1 MKIGKWDYT
10 PPQKIGWNKHYESL
24 VKKIEDKAT
33 REFRKTLFTQAFIEI
48 NLNASILS
56 RLSPSHKHY
65 DQIQPMYKKRFN
77 EAVTKVKLNEQY
89 LLSLKPPL

>member
-1 MKIGKWDYT
+1 MKIGKWVYT

-56 RLSPSHKHY
+56 GLSPSHKHY
-65 DQIQPMYKKRFN
+65 DQIQPMYQKKLN
-77 EAVTKVKLNEQY
+77 AAVNSVRRNEQY
-89 LLSLKPPL
+89 LLRL

>member
-33 REFRKTLFTQAFIEI
+33 REFRKTLFTQAFMEI

-56 RLSPSHKHY
+56 GLSPTHKHY
-65 DQIQPMYKKRFN
+65 DQIQPMYKKRLN
-77 EAVTKVKLNEQY
+77 NAIKTVRLNEQY

>member
-56 RLSPSHKHY
+56 GLSPTHKHY
-65 DQIQPMYKKRFN
+65 DQIQPMYQKKLNAANNSVRR
-77 EAVTKVKLNEQY
+77 NEQY
-89 LLSLKPPL
+89 LLRL

>member
-1 MKIGKWDYT
+1 MKIGKWNYL

-65 DQIQPMYKKRFN
+65 DQIQPMYQKKLN
-77 EAVTKVKLNEQY
+77 AAVNSVRRNEQY
-89 LLSLKPPL
+89 LLRL